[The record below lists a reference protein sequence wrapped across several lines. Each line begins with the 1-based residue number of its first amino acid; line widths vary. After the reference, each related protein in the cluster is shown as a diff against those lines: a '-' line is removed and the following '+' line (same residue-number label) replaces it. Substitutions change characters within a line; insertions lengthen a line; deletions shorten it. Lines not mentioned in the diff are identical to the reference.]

1 MADLFWYRAAPI
13 RVIDGDTLIVEI
25 DLGLRVRAE
34 HSIRILDL
42 DTPELF
48 SGEDREAGAR
58 AKAALA
64 AWVMDAADGGRWPLL
79 IHTKKDS
86 QTFNRYL
93 ADVYNTIGESAA
105 EHMHSLGYASGVT
118 R

>member
-1 MADLFWYRAAPI
+1 MADLFWYRAAPV

-25 DLGLRVRAE
+25 DLGMRVRAE

-48 SGEDREAGAR
+48 SGEDREAGA
-58 AKAALA
+58 KARRDLA
-64 AWVMDAADGGRWPLL
+64 AWVDDAAWAGARWPLL

-105 EHMHSLGYASGVT
+105 EHMHSLGYEASS
-118 R
+118 